1 MWSVEVPY
9 AALKQPEAMEVKWAF
24 STTGGTTKI
33 AQALSH
39 VASYG
44 MQLTSG
50 PGAGGY
56 AAPPNHYGTIGVDE
70 DGNVEGCEVVIPNF
84 KWTETWQLPGAMVP
98 FGYTQTCEQLTGSVN
113 QATFRNRN
121 AGCVRF
127 DGTEGMQSIKT
138 SNIVEITYS
147 FASTPAVIPINAP
160 NIQDSSGNPPQAS
173 GWQYVWFE
181 YQTIADSNA
190 NRRAETAPRR
200 TRRAPVYNATDFS
213 QLLIGTGPL
222 STMGT

>member
-1 MWSVEVPY
+1 
-9 AALKQPEAMEVKWAF
+9 MEVKWAF

-33 AQALSH
+33 TQAQEH
-39 VASYG
+39 INSYG
-44 MQLTSG
+44 LNSTSSDG
-50 PGAGGY
+50 LSTKY
-56 AAPPNHYGTIGVDE
+56 LPPPDHYGTIGVDE
-70 DGNVEGCEVVIPNF
+70 DGNVEGCEIVIPNF
-84 KWTETWQLPGAMVP
+84 KWTETWQLPSSMVP

-127 DGTEGMQSIKT
+127 DGAEGMQSSKT

-147 FASTPAVIPINAP
+147 FASSPASIPINAP
-160 NIQDSSGNPPQAS
+160 DIQDSSGNPPQAS

-190 NRRAETAPRR
+190 KRRAKQPAPCTSSASTTPR
-200 TRRAPVYNATDFS
+200 TFPSSSSEPAR
-213 QLLIGTGPL
+213 
-222 STMGT
+222 